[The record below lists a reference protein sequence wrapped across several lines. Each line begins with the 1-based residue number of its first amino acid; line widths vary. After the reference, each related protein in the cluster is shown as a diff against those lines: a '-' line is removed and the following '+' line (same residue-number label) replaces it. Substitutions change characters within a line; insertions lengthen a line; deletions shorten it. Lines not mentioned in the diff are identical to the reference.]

1 MALPFDYIGDMDNN
15 PLLQKY
21 GKVLPTDQIVFH
33 ENEEGDQM
41 FIIQEGKVQISRQIA
56 GKETPIAVLEKGE
69 FFGEMAIVNRIKRTA
84 SATTLA
90 PTTLLAFDRLGLEQ
104 MVEKNPKI
112 ALSIIDKLC
121 RRLQNANGQIQRLAQ
136 QSSHQAVW
144 GAIQVLAHQA
154 SQLGDEQK
162 LADELSL
169 SLALARAEVQQALDD
184 LITSQVL
191 KRTSGL
197 IEVANLEKLMTLG
210 TC

>member
-1 MALPFDYIGDMDNN
+1 MDNN

-21 GKVLPTDQIVFH
+21 GKVLPSDQIVFR

-56 GKETPIAVLEKGE
+56 GKATPIAVLEKGE

-84 SATTLA
+84 SATTLE
-90 PTTLLAFDRLGLEQ
+90 PTTLLAFDRVGLEQ
-104 MVEKNPKI
+104 MIEKNPKI

-136 QSSHQAVW
+136 NSSHQAVW

-154 SQLGDEQK
+154 AQLGDEQK

-184 LITSQVL
+184 LVTSQVL

-197 IEVANLEKLMTLG
+197 VEVANFEKLMTLG

>member
-1 MALPFDYIGDMDNN
+1 MDNN

>member
-1 MALPFDYIGDMDNN
+1 MDHN

-21 GKVLPTDQIVFH
+21 GKVLSSDQIVFH

-90 PTTLLAFDRLGLEQ
+90 PTTLLAFDRIGLEQ

-136 QSSHQAVW
+136 NSSHQAVW
-144 GAIQVLAHQA
+144 GAIQVLAHQ
-154 SQLGDEQK
+154 SSKLGEEQK

-169 SLALARAEVQQALDD
+169 SLALARTEVQQALDD
-184 LITSQVL
+184 LVASQVL

-197 IEVANLEKLMTLG
+197 IEVANFEKLMTLG